1 MEYTAT
7 KDLGFKETFDKW
19 NGKFLTEESYDEV
32 VTSKGVDA
40 DIIKIYKPHA
50 SLGEKPLL
58 AAIVKG
64 HVKNEIEIKDTL
76 FSMDDVSTMRANAAG
91 PIDPEEMKK
100 KGLIE
105 GVHYKL
111 RTPNSYYP
119 LKKNGKFNRIA
130 EANAIHSVLIGYK
143 RGRFTGMI
151 GASGWMEKKS
161 NQPKWEIL
169 KRIAPL
175 NESALK
181 KAAPDVWRMQRTFA
195 DNHIESKYHIGGAPI
210 TALSANRYSTEG
222 TAKMSAHVDGKDLE
236 FGLTTMC
243 VFRIGDYKGAYL
255 TFPRYGIAVDADDG
269 DVIIADSNELHGVTP
284 ISGNGVRLSCV
295 AYCDEHVATMG
306 IAGKSENPIGPHNKD
321 KHGSLDSFL

>member
-19 NGKFLTEESYDEV
+19 NGKFLTEDSYDEV
-32 VTSKGVDA
+32 ITSKGVDA

-76 FSMDDVSTMRANAAG
+76 FSIDDVSTMRANAAG
-91 PIDPEEMKK
+91 PIDHEEMKK

-295 AYCDEHVATMG
+295 AYCDEHVATKG

-321 KHGSLDSFL
+321 KHGSLDNFF

>member
-1 MEYTAT
+1 
-7 KDLGFKETFDKW
+7 
-19 NGKFLTEESYDEV
+19 
-32 VTSKGVDA
+32 
-40 DIIKIYKPHA
+40 
-50 SLGEKPLL
+50 
-58 AAIVKG
+58 
-64 HVKNEIEIKDTL
+64 
-76 FSMDDVSTMRANAAG
+76 
-91 PIDPEEMKK
+91 
-100 KGLIE
+100 
-105 GVHYKL
+105 
-111 RTPNSYYP
+111 
-119 LKKNGKFNRIA
+119 
-130 EANAIHSVLIGYK
+130 
-143 RGRFTGMI
+143 MI

-295 AYCDEHVATMG
+295 AYCDEHVATKG

-321 KHGSLDSFL
+321 KHGSLDNFF